1 MFMEF
6 TVNIQ
11 RRNRRNAPVGQDAYP
26 YASDNFLIVADGL
39 GGSGGFVHKETDPA
53 FYDREKAVK
62 AILSVFPDASA
73 DGAVARYAEE
83 AFKDTFEEGRT
94 GESAYFASRF
104 LALATIY
111 AFEEAKIF
119 DAEIAASSDGEDDRR
134 FAQAFRDYLI
144 DKELALANAVGL
156 DKNKVPDG
164 MLFLPSTL
172 CVVLY
177 KENADDIDVLVL
189 YAGDSRA
196 YCWDEEGLRALTVDH
211 NDESRMMNNLIAPLA
226 KPFIEPRRYRLK
238 KPCAVFAASDGIYD
252 SIYTQKPLYLE
263 AVLFDAFAKAYG
275 DTAAE
280 GETDEEKF
288 AACAEKIKAD
298 YSGDLGSHDDSNTMA
313 MAMFGYRGFDDFAKV
328 AAKRI
333 KYLEGL
339 HPDWDKYLYV
349 DADMRGEESRINRN
363 MLTRIYG
370 DRSEAIERLYL
381 EEKGMKALPSE
392 SRKSSVSDFCK
403 VRSKKDG
410 YRSLKE
416 MAEEMSVRY
425 FDDCKK
431 RKLPSGLKTF
441 GEIFRLSD
449 EKNVKDFWFRNGARL
464 VCESIAGVGAGRTL
478 NVNVNDILLPN
489 VEQRVRE
496 VYGKAYRLRT
506 ELQKIMDEYDNNHYS
521 LIKG

>member
-1 MFMEF
+1 MYMKF

-134 FAQAFRDYLI
+134 FAQAFRDYLV

-156 DKNKVPDG
+156 DKTKVPDG

-177 KENADDIDVLVL
+177 KENADDVDVLVL

-211 NDESRMMNNLIAPLA
+211 NDESRMMN
-226 KPFIEPRRYRLK
+226 KTVCRF
-238 KPCAVFAASDGIYD
+238 
-252 SIYTQKPLYLE
+252 
-263 AVLFDAFAKAYG
+263 
-275 DTAAE
+275 
-280 GETDEEKF
+280 
-288 AACAEKIKAD
+288 
-298 YSGDLGSHDDSNTMA
+298 
-313 MAMFGYRGFDDFAKV
+313 RGFGRHIRFDLYAE
-328 AAKRI
+328 AA
-333 KYLEGL
+333 L
-339 HPDWDKYLYV
+339 
-349 DADMRGEESRINRN
+349 SR
-363 MLTRIYG
+363 
-370 DRSEAIERLYL
+370 
-381 EEKGMKALPSE
+381 
-392 SRKSSVSDFCK
+392 SR
-403 VRSKKDG
+403 
-410 YRSLKE
+410 
-416 MAEEMSVRY
+416 A
-425 FDDCKK
+425 
-431 RKLPSGLKTF
+431 
-441 GEIFRLSD
+441 FR
-449 EKNVKDFWFRNGARL
+449 
-464 VCESIAGVGAGRTL
+464 
-478 NVNVNDILLPN
+478 
-489 VEQRVRE
+489 RVRQ
-496 VYGKAYRLRT
+496 GIRR
-506 ELQKIMDEYDNNHYS
+506 NCR
-521 LIKG
+521 